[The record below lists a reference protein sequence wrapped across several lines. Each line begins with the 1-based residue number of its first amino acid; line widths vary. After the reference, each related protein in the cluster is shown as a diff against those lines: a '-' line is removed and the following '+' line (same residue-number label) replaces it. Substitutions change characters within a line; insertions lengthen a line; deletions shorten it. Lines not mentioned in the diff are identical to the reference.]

1 MSVKYRPRVLDSL
14 LKRKL
19 EGIGA
24 VLLEGPKLCGKTTT
38 AEQFANSVLYM
49 ANPEDREENI
59 QMASIRPSLLLK
71 GETPRLI
78 DEWQLA
84 PKLWDAVRF
93 EVDHRAKT
101 GQFILTGSAVPA
113 DRSSIFHTGTGRV
126 AWLRMRTMSLFESG
140 ESNGQVSLSRLFKG
154 DLNVEGVSDLSL
166 EDIAYLACRGGWPTA
181 LGQSRQASL
190 DRAFDYYD
198 AVVNVDVSRVD
209 GVKREPERTK
219 LLMRSY
225 ARNLGTSVSVS
236 VLRNDMISND
246 EKNLSESTVLSYLNV
261 LKQIFVIEDLPAWN
275 PNIRSKTSIR
285 TTDTRYFSDPSIASA
300 ALGLGPEDLLNDLK
314 TFGFL
319 FETLCIRDLRV
330 YTDALLGTVYHYR
343 DKNGLECD
351 AVLHLRNGQY
361 GLVEIKLGGDKL
373 IEEGASTL
381 KALAKKIDLEKMSEP
396 SFLMVLTAVGR
407 YAYQRED
414 GVLVVPLGC
423 LKD

>member
-1 MSVKYRPRVLDSL
+1 MTIKYRPRVLDNL

-38 AEQFANSVLYM
+38 AEQVANSILYM

-59 QMASIRPSLLLK
+59 QMASIKPSLLLK
-71 GETPRLI
+71 GATPRLI

-93 EVDHRAKT
+93 EIDHRGQV
-101 GQFILTGSAVPA
+101 GQFVLTGSAVPA
-113 DRSSIFHTGTGRV
+113 DRSAIFHTGTGRI
-126 AWLRMRTMSLFESG
+126 AWLKMRTMSLFESG
-140 ESNGQVSLSRLFKG
+140 DSNGQVSLTALFNG
-154 DLNVEGVSDLSL
+154 DLNIEGVNNLGI
-166 EDIAYLACRGGWPTA
+166 EDIAYLTCRGGWPTA
-181 LGQSRQASL
+181 IDQPRRTSL

-198 AVVNVDVSRVD
+198 AIVNVDVSRVD

-236 VLRNDMISND
+236 VLRNDMINND
-246 EKNLSESTVLSYLNV
+246 EKNLSETTVLSYLNA

-275 PNIRSKTSIR
+275 PNLRSKTSIR
-285 TTDTRYFSDPSIASA
+285 TADTRYFSDSSIATA
-300 ALGLGPEDLLNDLK
+300 ALGLGPNDLLNDLK

-343 DKNGLECD
+343 DKNNLECD
-351 AVLHLRNGQY
+351 AVIHLRNGHY

-373 IEEGASTL
+373 IEEGAATL
-381 KALAKKIDLEKMSEP
+381 KSLAKKIDLQKMLEP

-407 YAYQRED
+407 YAFRRED
-414 GVLVVPLGC
+414 GVLVVPIGC
-423 LKD
+423 LRN

>member
-1 MSVKYRPRVLDSL
+1 MTTKYRPRVLDNL

-59 QMASIRPSLLLK
+59 QMANLKPSLLLK
-71 GETPRLI
+71 GATPRLI

-84 PKLWDAVRF
+84 PELWDAVRF
-93 EVDHRAKT
+93 EVDHRAQV

-113 DRSSIFHTGTGRV
+113 DRSTIFHTGTGRI
-126 AWLRMRTMSLFESG
+126 AWLKMRTMSLFESG
-140 ESNGQVSLSRLFKG
+140 DSSGQVSLSTLFNG
-154 DLNVEGVSDLSL
+154 DLNIEGVNNLGI
-166 EDIAYLACRGGWPTA
+166 EDIAYLTCRGGWPTA
-181 LGQSRQASL
+181 IDQPRQSSL

-198 AVVNVDVSRVD
+198 AIVNVDVSRVD
-209 GVKREPERTK
+209 GIKREPERTK

-236 VLRNDMISND
+236 VLRNDMINND
-246 EKNLSESTVLSYLNV
+246 EKNLSETTVLSYLNA

-275 PNIRSKTSIR
+275 PNLRSKTSIR
-285 TTDTRYFSDPSIASA
+285 TADTRYFSDPSIATA
-300 ALGLGPEDLLNDLK
+300 ALGLGPDDLLNDLK

-330 YTDALLGTVYHYR
+330 YTDALLGTIYHYR
-343 DKNGLECD
+343 DKNNLECD
-351 AVLHLRNGQY
+351 AVLHLRNGHY
-361 GLVEIKLGGDKL
+361 GLVEIKFGGDKL

-381 KALAKKIDLEKMSEP
+381 KALASKIDLQKMREP

-407 YAYQRED
+407 YAYQRDD
-414 GVLVVPLGC
+414 GVLVVPIGC
-423 LKD
+423 LKN